1 MVKERKYLVDTTLRD
16 GEQAPGV
23 VFFQPDKLEIA
34 AKLDAL
40 GIEELE
46 IGTPAMGEEE
56 VADMKAICC
65 MRHAFRTIAWCRA
78 MEYDID
84 MALRTGVDAVNI
96 SFPVSHLH
104 LMAMDKSPAWVL
116 ETMERLIPY
125 ALKHTDRVY
134 IGAQDASRAEYPF
147 LETFI
152 ETAFDLGA
160 ERVRIAD
167 TVGIMNPVM
176 VSTLFSRLREI
187 FPAGDFEFHP
197 HNDLGMGT
205 ANAITALM
213 YGAGGI
219 SGTVNGL
226 GERAGNAAIEEVI
239 IGMQQAQLAV
249 GSYDLS
255 QICNLSNLVAER
267 SNIQLHPSK
276 PIVGE
281 NAFSHETGIH
291 TRCLLK
297 NKLTYQPFDERVLG
311 NKNNRIVFGKHS
323 GKASVEHFFRDRGI
337 ILNSIQ
343 LMMIMRGIRDLAVST
358 RTFLSDHHVMN
369 VYNNLFA

>member
-1 MVKERKYLVDTTLRD
+1 MVTERKYLVDTTLRD

-56 VADMKAICC
+56 VLDMQAIVA
-65 MRHAFRTIAWCRA
+65 MKHRFLSIAWCRA
-78 MEYDID
+78 LQNDID
-84 MALRTGVDAVNI
+84 MASKAGVDAVNI
-96 SFPVSHLH
+96 SFPVSYLH
-104 LMAMDKSPAWVL
+104 LTALNKSPKWIL
-116 ETMERLIPY
+116 ESMEYLIPY
-125 ALKHTDRVY
+125 ALKKFDRVY
-134 IGAQDASRAEYPF
+134 IGAQDATRAEYSF
-147 LETFI
+147 LESFI
-152 ETAFDLGA
+152 EKAYDLGA
-160 ERVRIAD
+160 TRVRIAD

-176 VSTLFSRLREI
+176 VSELFGKLRET
-187 FPAGDFEFHP
+187 FPDGDFEFHP
-197 HNDLGMGT
+197 HNDLGMAT

-213 YGAGGI
+213 SGANSI

-226 GERAGNAAIEEVI
+226 GERAGNAALEEVI
-239 IGMQQAQLAV
+239 MVMNQV
-249 GSYDLS
+249 MMPSGSYDLLQLSELS
-255 QICNLSNLVAER
+255 QLVAKR
-267 SNIQLHPSK
+267 ANISLHAAK

-297 NKLTYQPFDERVLG
+297 NKLTYQPFDERMIG
-311 NKNNRIVFGKHS
+311 KKNNRIVFGKHS
-323 GKASVEHFFRDRGI
+323 GKASVENFLRDRGI

-343 LMMIMRGIRDLAVST
+343 LMMMMQGIRNVALST
-358 RTFLSDHHVMN
+358 RSILSDHHVMN
-369 VYNNLFA
+369 VYHSLFT